1 MRAGTHSSIHDRFS
15 TMASSVRLC
24 LGAVIATLPQ
34 GEERPFRRSQSRD
47 QARFKVFP
55 KERESAFHI
64 ESLLPSAGPVAP
76 VGVSPGARG
85 AFGAEC
91 VGHLKH
97 EHKEDGRC
105 EV

>member
-1 MRAGTHSSIHDRFS
+1 MTG
-15 TMASSVRLC
+15 
-24 LGAVIATLPQ
+24 
-34 GEERPFRRSQSRD
+34 
-47 QARFKVFP
+47 
-55 KERESAFHI
+55 ESAFHI
-64 ESLLPSAGPVAP
+64 ESLLPSAGLAGLVAP